1 MNKFK
6 FNPEVRLSTVIS
18 IVAVIITITIAAN
31 SLKNDV
37 KLSRSQ
43 VASFQQSVNG
53 LKESVDNLESTI
65 DKNEYMKDQID
76 DHEKRL
82 RIQEAK

>member
-6 FNPEVRLSTVIS
+6 FNPEIRLSTVIS
-18 IVAVIITITIAAN
+18 IVAIIVTITIAAN

-37 KLSRSQ
+37 KLSRAQ
-43 VASFQQSVNG
+43 VVSFQTSVDS
-53 LKESVDNLESTI
+53 LKESVDNLESTM
-65 DKNEYMKDQID
+65 DKNEYMKEQLI